1 MNLLWSILV
10 LNIVFRAIG
19 VVSAEV
25 TTNSP
30 TESVS
35 VSQSPAESVSVSQSP
50 AESVSV
56 SQSPTESVSVSQS
69 TAESAEVT
77 TKSPTTESAEVTTK
91 SPTTESAEVT
101 TKSPTTETAQVT
113 TKSPKKEEKKDE
125 MDKLNDKINAE
136 LEKIVSKHGSDCS
149 GNSEFSA
156 YLVKIREAIKKDKTH
171 IEEKFDL
178 KSDFEAYDRLRITL
192 EQQIDFRIVAIKS
205 MLPFFDP
212 SSSCYQFYL
221 KQKET
226 LTNSKKLTNE
236 QKQQHLV
243 ENSNDCPNTD
253 DNDSDYDYIY

>member
-69 TAESAEVT
+69 TAESVLVSQSTA
-77 TKSPTTESAEVTTK
+77 ESAEVTTK

>member
-69 TAESAEVT
+69 TAESVLVSQSTA
-77 TKSPTTESAEVTTK
+77 
-91 SPTTESAEVT
+91 ESAEVT